1 MIPVAIGSLV
11 VSCYGDLF
19 TLWCRYSLMTWSWK
33 PYNMLLSVD
42 LWSSTRLLAWPTTQ
56 VKRKLC
62 KGKSIAAT
70 PQSSY
75 PMTFTWF
82 HIFSHGSSMRKKPL
96 VYSGLASAWSALP
109 DAFFIQ
115 HPAKIFEDLA
125 TQGAHFARPNPT
137 AQMMWIADNG
147 PWVIRLIRRNGNGRA
162 YWHKYTIY
170 PPVN

>member
-75 PMTFTWF
+75 QWHSHDFTYF
-82 HIFSHGSSMRKKPL
+82 HMVAPCGKNLWCILVWHQLDLLCLMLSSFSTPQKSLKTWLHRVHTLHDQTPPHKWCGSRTMDHG
-96 VYSGLASAWSALP
+96 W
-109 DAFFIQ
+109 
-115 HPAKIFEDLA
+115 
-125 TQGAHFARPNPT
+125 
-137 AQMMWIADNG
+137 
-147 PWVIRLIRRNGNGRA
+147 
-162 YWHKYTIY
+162 
-170 PPVN
+170 